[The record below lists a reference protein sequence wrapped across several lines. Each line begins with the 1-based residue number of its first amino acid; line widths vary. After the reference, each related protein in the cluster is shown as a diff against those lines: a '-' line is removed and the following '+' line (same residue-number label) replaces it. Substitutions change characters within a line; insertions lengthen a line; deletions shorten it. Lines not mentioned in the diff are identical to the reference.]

1 MNFIPM
7 LLMAVSSNL
16 DNLGVGVSYGTRKI
30 HLSLSTNFIV
40 AIITS
45 IGTFVSI
52 AFGEY
57 ISSFLSLEIANT
69 IGSLIIVAAGV
80 WVIWLGRQDASEEL
94 EMGKELSQ
102 TQTGYISLVNQP
114 NQLTGII
121 KNPSRADIDK
131 SGNISNYEAT
141 TLGVALTMNNLSAG
155 IGGGLAGMNPIAT
168 TALVFVLSI
177 ATLWFGFFC
186 GNQYT
191 SRWLDDKAGIVSGM
205 LLVIIGVYEYFA

>member
-30 HLSLSTNFIV
+30 TLSSSANLIV
-40 AIITS
+40 ALITS

-57 ISSFLSLEIANT
+57 ISSFLSLKIANT
-69 IGSLIIVAAGV
+69 IGALIIIAAGF
-80 WVIWLGRQDASEEL
+80 WVIWLGKQADREDV
-94 EMGKELSQ
+94 
-102 TQTGYISLVNQP
+102 LVNQP
-114 NQLTGII
+114 NLLTAII
-121 KNPSRADIDK
+121 KDPSRADFDK
-131 SGNISNYEAT
+131 SGDISNYEGM

-155 IGGGLAGMNPIAT
+155 IGGGMAGMNPVAT

-177 ATLWFGFFC
+177 VTLWLGFFC

-191 SRWLDDKAGIVSGM
+191 SRWFDDKAGLVSGA
-205 LLVIIGVYEYFA
+205 LLVMIGVYEYLA